1 MMAKDSRGK
10 VVEYD
15 STIEPGSPERAS
27 QAEPEEKREGEL
39 SSISEIQS
47 YLCKYS
53 TTSSVFAEQSI
64 SNPDYQKTL
73 YW

>member
-1 MMAKDSRGK
+1 MAKDPQGK
-10 VVEYD
+10 IVEYD
-15 STIEPGSPERAS
+15 STISPGSPARTS
-27 QAEPEEKREGEL
+27 QEEPAEKREGEM